1 VEDLL
6 PKKALF
12 EGLIYDEYDRPV
24 QSGYVGSDPCYIVD
38 DAGFLR
44 HIPSETVDR
53 QVWQFMQEQIEG
65 NEDML
70 SAKAAEMLGQDDIFT
85 MAAIQNQL
93 KNMDAQFDQLAEI
106 GIPEESRLYMGMIG
120 FRIIISVHGDVL
132 EIKQPGIAADPD
144 EE

>member
-1 VEDLL
+1 M

-24 QSGYVGSDPCYIVD
+24 QTGYVGSDPCYIVD

-65 NEDML
+65 NEDLL
-70 SAKAAEMLGQDDIFT
+70 SAKAAEMMGQDDIFT

-93 KNMDAQFDQLAEI
+93 KNMDSQFEQLAEI

-120 FRIIISVHGDVL
+120 FRIVISVHGDVL
-132 EIKQPGIAADPD
+132 EIKQPGVAADPD